1 MLSFAE
7 KKLSELGCMK
17 INLQI
22 MESNEV
28 VEGFYLKNGY
38 QAEKRV
44 SMGKRLLENI
54 VSTEPVIS
62 PER

>member
-1 MLSFAE
+1 
-7 KKLSELGCMK
+7 MK